1 MRIDPVTATP
11 PRTALVLAGG
21 GITGF
26 LFEIGALAALEE
38 TLPAGSFSDRF
49 DLFVG
54 TSAGS
59 VAAALLA
66 NDVRPSEI
74 FQAVGEN
81 LDSPFNFRAED
92 VFGTAGSTLRL
103 LAQFARPLG
112 GAITR
117 ALRRGPRGSLATML
131 ADFQEHH
138 PPGFYSTEPLERTLC
153 ERFGALGYPHRF
165 DELPRRLYVTGA
177 DIDTAERLV
186 FGAGDL
192 EGVHI
197 CRAVA
202 ASCAIPIFFQPIR
215 IGERDVVDGGV
226 AGATAIDVAA
236 ECGARVVV
244 HVNPLIPMRNDRAS
258 LCLPLDG
265 KQCARLAEKGVG
277 WIADQSLRMLL
288 AAKLADTL
296 VALDLRYPD
305 LVIHA
310 VEPRADELP
319 MFEHN
324 PMSFAARRELLD
336 YGYACGRR
344 AVTTSLLEQLER
356 GPGAA
361 VTLPEVGS
369 GAPPPSAP
377 PLRRT
382 WPRDRARGT

>member
-1 MRIDPVTATP
+1 MKGAPGGA

-21 GITGF
+21 GITGY
-26 LFEIGALAALEE
+26 LFEIGVLTALEE
-38 TLPAGSFSDRF
+38 ALAPRVLADEF
-49 DLFVG
+49 DVFVG

-59 VAAALLA
+59 VAAALLGNGA
-66 NDVRPSEI
+66 RPSEI
-74 FQAVGEN
+74 FRAVREN

-92 VFGTAGSTLRL
+92 VFGTPAGSLLQL

-117 ALRRGPRGSLATML
+117 ALGRGPRLNLAAIL

-153 ERFGALGYPHRF
+153 DRFSTLGYPHHF
-165 DELPRRLYVTGA
+165 DESPRTLCVTGA
-177 DIDTAERLV
+177 DIDTGERLI
-186 FGAGDL
+186 FG
-192 EGVHI
+192 EGELANVHI

-215 IGERDVVDGGV
+215 IGERDVVDGAV

-236 ECGARVVV
+236 DRGARMIVY
-244 HVNPLIPMRNDRAS
+244 VNPLVPVRNDRAS
-258 LCLPLDG
+258 MCVPLDG
-265 KQCARLAEKGVG
+265 GRCARLAEKGVG

-296 VALDLRYPD
+296 LALRVRYPD
-305 LVIHA
+305 LVVHNI
-310 VEPRADELP
+310 EPRPDELP

-324 PMSFAARRELLD
+324 VMSFAARRELLE

-344 AVTTSLLEQLER
+344 AADSSLLESFR
-356 GPGAA
+356 DAGA
-361 VTLPEVGS
+361 S
-369 GAPPPSAP
+369 SAMH
-377 PLRRT
+377 
-382 WPRDRARGT
+382 